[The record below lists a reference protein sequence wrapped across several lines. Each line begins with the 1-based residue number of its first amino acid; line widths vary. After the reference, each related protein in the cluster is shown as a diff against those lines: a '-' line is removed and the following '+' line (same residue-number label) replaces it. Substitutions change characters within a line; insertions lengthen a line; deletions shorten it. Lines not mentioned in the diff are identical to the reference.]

1 MQEKKFRGYCHEFGD
16 FVYGRL
22 LKHDYYNTN
31 GDFLYTVHCIEGI
44 DENYGDYLPD
54 IDPETLV
61 QMVGHDKNG
70 AEIYEGDRLV
80 DNLGQEHIATIQDTP
95 ELIAELK
102 FKEATCKLYFDSQI
116 RNDD

>member
-1 MQEKKFRGYCHEFGD
+1 
-16 FVYGRL
+16 
-22 LKHDYYNTN
+22 
-31 GDFLYTVHCIEGI
+31 
-44 DENYGDYLPD
+44 
-54 IDPETLV
+54 
-61 QMVGHDKNG
+61 MVGHDKNG